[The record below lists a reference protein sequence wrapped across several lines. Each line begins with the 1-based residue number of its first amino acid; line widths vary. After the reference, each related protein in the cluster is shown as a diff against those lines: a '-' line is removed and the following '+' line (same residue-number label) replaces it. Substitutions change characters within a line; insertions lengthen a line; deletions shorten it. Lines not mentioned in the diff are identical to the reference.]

1 MGRSKRTEEAREA
14 FFASGMEN
22 VVPDMGLILQYVQEV
37 ITDISDVFQPFNEED
52 IPIIILALTLVEN
65 SMRGNFPEAAA
76 CADDLAKVTAIACV
90 KKRTS
95 EADII

>member
-1 MGRSKRTEEAREA
+1 MGRSKRTEEARKA
-14 FFASGMEN
+14 FLASAREN
-22 VVPDMGLILQYVQEV
+22 VVPDTELFLQYAQEV
-37 ITDISDVFQPFNEED
+37 ITDISEVFQPFNEND

-90 KKRTS
+90 KRR
-95 EADII
+95 EL

>member
-14 FFASGMEN
+14 FLASVREN
-22 VVPDMGLILQYVQEV
+22 VVPDTELLLQYAQEV
-37 ITDISDVFQPFNEED
+37 ITDISEVFQPFSEMD
-52 IPIIILALTLVEN
+52 IPIIILALTMVEN
-65 SMRGNFPEAAA
+65 SLRGNFQEAAA

-90 KKRTS
+90 KRRAS